1 MVLLTLIFFNTER
14 NYEANELITSGSR
27 HCLEIYLLD
36 KQQREELL

>member
-36 KQQREELL
+36 KQQREGLL